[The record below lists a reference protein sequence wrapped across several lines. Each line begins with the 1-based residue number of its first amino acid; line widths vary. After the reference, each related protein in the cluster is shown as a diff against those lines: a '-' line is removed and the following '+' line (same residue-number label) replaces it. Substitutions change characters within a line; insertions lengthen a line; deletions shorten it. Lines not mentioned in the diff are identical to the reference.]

1 MASAIVVLLV
11 SATGAQQNGK
21 IKFDLSKLDE
31 HGLQGPP
38 DGLRALDY
46 EFCIPGQKR
55 YADEVKAID
64 PRVNIHT
71 RSPGD
76 RQHPPAGLSGNTC
89 QTGGPALRPADRA
102 DLLRVTAA
110 PLDRRRPIGTPKRR
124 GANSA

>member
-1 MASAIVVLLV
+1 LTAVALSMASAIVVLLV

-71 RSPGD
+71 RSPG
-76 RQHPPAGLSGNTC
+76 RVGCAEHEYLVIGNTHQPDYRAILAKLAALPYVRRIE
-89 QTGGPALRPADRA
+89 QTFFE
-102 DLLRVTAA
+102 
-110 PLDRRRPIGTPKRR
+110 
-124 GANSA
+124 